1 MVASSKRCMEVSR
14 WRSEEDKVVL
24 RGLERNLVARAAM
37 LIRGCLLETRKTF
50 SSTTDCRLRF
60 CGSIVVSKTVSDGQ
74 ESVSVAGKSR
84 SQAGGS
90 GGDGRLALVGW
101 ASEFRAPSL
110 WGSFEMV

>member
-1 MVASSKRCMEVSR
+1 MVSKR
-14 WRSEEDKVVL
+14 
-24 RGLERNLVARAAM
+24 
-37 LIRGCLLETRKTF
+37 
-50 SSTTDCRLRF
+50 
-60 CGSIVVSKTVSDGQ
+60 VSDGQ

-110 WGSFEMV
+110 WGSFESLCGVWCVHDVSFHDVK